1 MHVMLKEPRKASIV
15 KIASRANK
23 RFQVLS
29 FSELEQSVDAPDRTI
44 LFSKRAVD
52 AIQHN
57 RKDNSR
63 PGTPTN
69 AKLPEPLDL
78 LRESQLQE
86 EEIDDSQSL
95 LDESEC
101 SEPSPADDRAS
112 PAPTAPKRGRKK
124 SSTTF
129 DKKKSK
135 SVS

>member
-1 MHVMLKEPRKASIV
+1 MP
-15 KIASRANK
+15 
-23 RFQVLS
+23 S
-29 FSELEQSVDAPDRTI
+29 FSELEQSVDVPDRTI

-69 AKLPEPLDL
+69 AKLPELLDL
-78 LRESQLQE
+78 LRAQFIQSQLQE
-86 EEIDDSQSL
+86 EEINDSQSL

-112 PAPTAPKRGRKK
+112 PAPTAPKRERKK
-124 SSTTF
+124 FSTTS

-135 SVS
+135 SVAVDKWFS